1 MFRILAIAALIA
13 PLLSGCGFQPLY
25 ATNTTGGAPGLRDVY
40 LESLT
45 ATEAIDPILQDA
57 FERRI
62 ASSASARY
70 DLTVDAEERADQ
82 LAVQLDASV
91 TRYNYRI
98 NAVYALT
105 DRTSGEKI
113 TGRVES
119 IASFNVVASQYST
132 LFAER
137 AAREK
142 AAEQLVHLIER
153 DILLKLNDKS

>member
-1 MFRILAIAALIA
+1 MFRVLIITLVIT
-13 PLLSGCGFQPLY
+13 PLLSACGFEPLY

-40 LESLT
+40 LETLT
-45 ATEAIDPILQDA
+45 ASESVDPIFQES
-57 FERRI
+57 FYRRV
-62 ASSASARY
+62 ANSASARY
-70 DLTVDAEERADQ
+70 DLIVEAEERADQ
-82 LAVQLDASV
+82 LAVQIDASV

-98 NAVYALT
+98 NAAYTLT
-105 DRTSGEKI
+105 DRTSGEKV

-137 AAREK
+137 TAREK

-153 DILLKLNDKS
+153 DIMLKLNDKS